1 MICINHANANY
12 CDLASQS
19 NTHIPAAPG
28 VPAWDTWRKPNM
40 HFGRRTVLQT
50 AIAAVVLAGGMP
62 AQAQE
67 VLNIYSARHYQTDD
81 ALYSGFTEQTG
92 IDINRNEAGLAT
104 LIERHKSEGA
114 RRPPHTYIPQ
124 SAGGMYS
131 GG

>member
-1 MICINHANANY
+1 MTVCLESSRLPQKYNLGPNVSRRIVHFRGHRGQAGPCITALSGLTVRMICINHANANY

-67 VLNIYSARHYQTDD
+67 VLNIYSARHSQT
-81 ALYSGFTEQTG
+81 
-92 IDINRNEAGLAT
+92 
-104 LIERHKSEGA
+104 
-114 RRPPHTYIPQ
+114 
-124 SAGGMYS
+124 
-131 GG
+131 

>member
-1 MICINHANANY
+1 MTIFR
-12 CDLASQS
+12 S
-19 NTHIPAAPG
+19 NPAAPC

-81 ALYSGFTEQTG
+81 ALYSGFTEKTG
-92 IDINRNEAGLAT
+92 IEINRIEAA
-104 LIERHKSEGA
+104 RKSVVQGKSVSV
-114 RRPPHTYIPQ
+114 RVNLRGHRNLKK
-124 SAGGMYS
+124 
-131 GG
+131 